1 MRGQV
6 YQTRGLARK
15 RQPIL
20 KSIFKG
26 AATTMIAQLPDDPLH
41 AHYLRML
48 DSGIKPNLAKLT
60 VARRIAAIVLA
71 MWKRKEAYDPKTHL
85 VVTDKA

>member
-1 MRGQV
+1 
-6 YQTRGLARK
+6 
-15 RQPIL
+15 
-20 KSIFKG
+20 
-26 AATTMIAQLPDDPLH
+26 MIAQLPDDPLH
-41 AHYLRML
+41 AHYQRML

-71 MWKRKEAYDPKTHL
+71 MWKHKEAYEPRTQL